1 MSSIVNKIEDKVAGT
16 STPSGQH
23 LAAISP
29 SKGSTLE
36 VTNRPTPTP
45 GPNKLLIEVKSIALN
60 PIDFYQRD
68 YGFPPI
74 THYPAVLGSDIAGTV
89 ISAGSSVASDAPQPG
104 TRVAAFAPCFFV
116 QGSPD
121 YAALQT
127 RVLVPAVNAV
137 PLPPGMSFNK
147 AALLPWRS

>member
-74 THYPAVLGSDIAGTV
+74 THYPAVLGSDIACTV
-89 ISAGSSVASDAPQPG
+89 ISAGSSVASDAPNPA
-104 TRVAAFAPCFFV
+104 RASLPSRPVFSCKAP
-116 QGSPD
+116 P
-121 YAALQT
+121 T
-127 RVLVPAVNAV
+127 T
-137 PLPPGMSFNK
+137 PPCRR
-147 AALLPWRS
+147 ACLCPP